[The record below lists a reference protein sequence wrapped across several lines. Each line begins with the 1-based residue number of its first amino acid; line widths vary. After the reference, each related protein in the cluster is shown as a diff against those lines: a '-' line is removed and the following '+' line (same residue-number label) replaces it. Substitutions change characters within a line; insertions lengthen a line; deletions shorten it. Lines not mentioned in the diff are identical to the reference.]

1 MTRDEIYAEL
11 SRTLVDELEINP
23 SRIAPE
29 ARFKEDLEADSLHLV
44 ELVIEL
50 EDRYGIAIPED
61 EARKLL
67 TIGSVVDYLAD
78 KLPTAGV

>member
-11 SRTLVDELEINP
+11 SRTLSDELEIDA
-23 SRIAPE
+23 SRVAPE

-50 EDRYGIAIPED
+50 EDRYGIAIPEED
-61 EARKLL
+61 ARQLE
-67 TIGSVVDYLAD
+67 TVGSVVDYLAS
-78 KLPTAGV
+78 KLPATA

>member
-11 SRTLVDELEINP
+11 SRTLSEELEIDAA
-23 SRIAPE
+23 RIAPE
-29 ARFKEDLEADSLHLV
+29 ARFKEDLDADSLHLV

-61 EARKLL
+61 EARGLA
-67 TIGSVVDYLAD
+67 TVGSVVDYLAA
-78 KLPTAGV
+78 KLPATA